1 MNMVLHKGMQQKKV
15 FDPTSSKCRICKQ
28 ANVQKM
34 YYYCQK
40 CSYAKGICSMCG
52 KKILDIKMYKQ
63 KISWKNPK
71 YFCHQRPKKL
81 DFHTPISKNINLVG
95 LNMKH
100 LLLQTSMLID
110 LIMYISIFLF
120 NPRLDHC
127 FQMKVDIW
135 SSFFSK
141 REPE

>member
-1 MNMVLHKGMQQKKV
+1 MY
-15 FDPTSSKCRICKQ
+15 FDVIYRIQNNKFE
-28 ANVQKM
+28 VQNIHQMSRPDIRNCNIFIVILLLRLM
-34 YYYCQK
+34 Y
-40 CSYAKGICSMCG
+40 
-52 KKILDIKMYKQ
+52 LF
-63 KISWKNPK
+63 NNL
-71 YFCHQRPKKL
+71 F
-81 DFHTPISKNINLVG
+81 SKNNNMVG

-110 LIMYISIFLF
+110 LIMHIYILLF